1 MKRTVQAIVFSIMGF
16 SVGGFILATPTH
28 AAMSE
33 AEQIALW
40 RSQLNRAYCTA
51 NWSEA
56 LSLAGAMMGS
66 DVSPHE
72 RIWLSVLRQDMF
84 NYQRGIAEFDGC
96 NDEPIT
102 AGVTAQETFAATDT
116 PPLRWQT
123 TRTSAVRRNT
133 PSVSLRANPALST
146 DRPLSTRSVS
156 TTSASATPTQD
167 TACRPASERDRRVA
181 NGTVSSRWAYEI
193 WQDNQGFRTRY
204 WQQSQTCDQAR
215 TTFHYS
221 TQEEAYRAFLNVA
234 TYNESRGIINRN

>member
-1 MKRTVQAIVFSIMGF
+1 
-16 SVGGFILATPTH
+16 
-28 AAMSE
+28 MSE

-40 RSQLNRAYCTA
+40 RSQLNRAYCAA

-66 DVSPHE
+66 DISPHE

-84 NYQRGIAEFDGC
+84 NYQRGIAEFEGC

-102 AGVTAQETFAATDT
+102 AGITAQETFTATDI

-123 TRTSAVRRNT
+123 TRISARRNA
-133 PSVSLRANPALST
+133 PLINVRANPASSIARLS
-146 DRPLSTRSVS
+146 PTRSAS
-156 TTSASATPTQD
+156 TPSASTNSNQD
-167 TACRPASERDRRVA
+167 TACRPVFDRDRRVA

-204 WQQSQTCDQAR
+204 WQQSQTCEQAR
-215 TTFHYS
+215 TTSHYS
-221 TQEEAYRAFLNVA
+221 TQEEAYRAFLSVA